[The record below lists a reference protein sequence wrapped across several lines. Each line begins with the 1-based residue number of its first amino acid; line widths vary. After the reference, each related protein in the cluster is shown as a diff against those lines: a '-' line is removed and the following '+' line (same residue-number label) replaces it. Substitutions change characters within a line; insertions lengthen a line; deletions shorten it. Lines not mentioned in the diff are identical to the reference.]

1 MDFSFTPY
9 WMTTLLQI
17 QIGSKLQHHQP
28 SYDKKGAMLELLRV
42 FDDCW
47 KAWVLGF
54 KRLII
59 M

>member
-54 KRLII
+54 RV
-59 M
+59 